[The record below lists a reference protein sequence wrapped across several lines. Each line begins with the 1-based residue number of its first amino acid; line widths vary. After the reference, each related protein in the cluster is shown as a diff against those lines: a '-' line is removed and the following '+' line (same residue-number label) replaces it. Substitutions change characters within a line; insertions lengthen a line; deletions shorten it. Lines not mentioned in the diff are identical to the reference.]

1 MHQSISCAAMSIAL
15 LFGSLLT
22 GADHCGAQVLES
34 APTSEEATATTSVV
48 DAVEKD
54 YRELIC
60 ARAADASDAYQDQA
74 IDLALRQGYV
84 DARFDA
90 IVRQS
95 MQNASYP
102 EQWNVEELSRAIK
115 LLPLCTLAPREQAE
129 LVFECYLECED
140 SKTDSRLR
148 SQLKQVLRRYPDP
161 TSRLVNERLRQTDD
175 PKSVLPLV
183 DIVGSSTEATLPRL
197 MELAKSGDPEVAVYV
212 MGWIP
217 NLMEQVRKLNQRSRK
232 LAEQKKLGV
241 EGLDSRMVAYAKRI
255 IGRYDTDGDQ
265 ELTPEEYE
273 KMLQSPAVA
282 DADENGRISIGEYA
296 AWLQSRS
303 RRQE

>member
-1 MHQSISCAAMSIAL
+1 MSIPTLSIAL
-15 LFGSLLT
+15 LV
-22 GADHCGAQVLES
+22 GAGHCVAQVPEPAS
-34 APTSEEATATTSVV
+34 SPEEATAATSVV

-60 ARAADASDAYQDQA
+60 ARAADASDPNQDQA
-74 IDLALRQGYV
+74 IDLALRQRYV

-90 IVRQS
+90 IIRQS
-95 MQNASYP
+95 MQNASRP
-102 EQWNVEELSRAIK
+102 ERWNVEELSRAIK
-115 LLPLCTLAPREQAE
+115 LLPLCTLPSQEQAE

-140 SKTDSRLR
+140 SKTDSRLQN
-148 SQLKQVLRRYPDP
+148 QLKQVLRRHPDS

-197 MELAKSGDPEVAVYV
+197 MELAKSDDPEVAVWA
-212 MGWIP
+212 MNWIP
-217 NLMEQVRKLNQRSRK
+217 SLMEQVRKLNQQSRQ

-241 EGLDSRMVAYAKRI
+241 DGLDSKMVAYAKRI

-265 ELTPEEYE
+265 ELTPAEYE

-282 DADENGRISIGEYA
+282 DADENGRISIAEYA
-296 AWLQSRS
+296 AWLQARS